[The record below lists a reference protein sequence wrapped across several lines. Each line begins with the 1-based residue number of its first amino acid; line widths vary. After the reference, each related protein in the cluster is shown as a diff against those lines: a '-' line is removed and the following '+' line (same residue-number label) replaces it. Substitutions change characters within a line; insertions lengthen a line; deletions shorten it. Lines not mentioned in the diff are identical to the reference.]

1 MKKNTIQIATTL
13 ALLASSIAHAQDAVQ
28 WKLSDGGNGH
38 WYQMVVTPT
47 PTLWVNAK
55 LLAES
60 MGGHLASIRSE
71 GENDVCLGVC
81 ANGPILPGG
90 SVWLG
95 AVQPNGE
102 ASAFAWVT
110 GEPFDWTPG
119 CGFSNSDSGCG
130 LEDRLTLTSPWTG
143 CPWNDVA
150 ACWFIPG
157 LLVEWDADCN
167 NDGIVDYG
175 QCRDG
180 SLPDYNGNNVP
191 DCCERS
197 EACVAG
203 DYPMQWTVAD
213 GGNGHWY
220 QIREMGLISWSQ
232 SRAAA
237 QQVGGY
243 LATLTTASE
252 SAFVA
257 RLKFTNKGV
266 NLGGYQDRSS
276 PDFSE
281 PSGGWRWVTGEPWSY
296 TNWLAGEPNN
306 AGTGE
311 DFLMFAQTNFWG
323 DKWADQGELCPRCE
337 PHFFAVEWST
347 DCNNDN
353 IVDYGQILNGQLTD
367 ANTNGIPDI
376 CEGPTCHD
384 IDLNL
389 NGIVDGADLG
399 VLLAFWG
406 PASPAFPRADING
419 DGLVNGADL
428 GIVLAFW
435 GPCPN

>member
-1 MKKNTIQIATTL
+1 MKQHTIQAAIVL
-13 ALLASSIAHAQDAVQ
+13 ALLASSAVHAQQAVQ
-28 WKLSDGGNGH
+28 WKVSDGGNGH
-38 WYQMVVTPT
+38 WYRMIVTPT

-71 GENDVCLGVC
+71 GESSVCLGVC
-81 ANGPILPGG
+81 ADGPVLPGG

-119 CGFSNSDSGCG
+119 CGFSNTDSGCG
-130 LEDRLTLTSPWTG
+130 FEDRLTMTSPWTG

-167 NDGIVDYG
+167 SDGIVDYG

-180 SLPDYNGNNVP
+180 TLPDYNGDNIP
-191 DCCERS
+191 DCCEAGT
-197 EACVAG
+197 ACVVG
-203 DYPMQWTVAD
+203 NYPVQWREAD
-213 GGNGHWY
+213 GGNGQWY
-220 QIREMGLISWSQ
+220 QSVPCPVCCFASAVESARD
-232 SRAAA
+232 
-237 QQVGGY
+237 VGAH
-243 LATLTTASE
+243 LATLATAGE
-252 SAFVA
+252 QA
-257 RLKFTNKGV
+257 RLIPVVPLGQAAK
-266 NLGGYQDRSS
+266 LGGYRS
-276 PDFSE
+276 
-281 PSGGWRWVTGEPWSY
+281 PSSDLFAGWQWITGEVFNSS
-296 TNWLAGEPNN
+296 LVS
-306 AGTGE
+306 
-311 DFLMFAQTNFWG
+311 
-323 DKWADQGELCPRCE
+323 WADGNPGCCGPNQLWLYLQITPGPGSGLHDAFDCSP
-337 PHFFAVEWST
+337 AGADMLLLEWSA
-347 DCNNDN
+347 DCNNDG
-353 IVDYGQILNGQLTD
+353 IVDKGQILRGQLQDVNGT
-367 ANTNGIPDI
+367 GIPDI
-376 CEGPTCHD
+376 CEAITCDD

-389 NGIVDGADLG
+389 NGIVDGGDLG

-406 PASPAFPRADING
+406 PVSPAFPRADIDR

-428 GIVLAFW
+428 GILLAFW